1 MFETTNNFEFIL
13 ICWVWAPLILID
25 EGKILLNGRWEVI
38 VIFDEIVHSFSLEI
52 FYLIKNNVDPL
63 FKITF
68 LLAFPAIKLSVKLD
82 HRVLVLRI
90 SPSHPIFHQFQYAIL
105 DEHNCNIMLCDSI
118 FS

>member
-1 MFETTNNFEFIL
+1 MFETADNFEFIL

-25 EGKILLNGRWEVI
+25 ERKVLLNGRREVI
-38 VIFDEIVHSFSLEI
+38 VILDKIVHSFSLEI
-52 FYLIKNNVDPL
+52 FYFIEDNVDPL

-68 LLAFPAIKLSVKLD
+68 LLAFPAIKLSVKLN
-82 HRVLVLRI
+82 HGVFVLCI
-90 SPSHPIFHQFQYAIL
+90 SPSDSIFHQFQYAIL